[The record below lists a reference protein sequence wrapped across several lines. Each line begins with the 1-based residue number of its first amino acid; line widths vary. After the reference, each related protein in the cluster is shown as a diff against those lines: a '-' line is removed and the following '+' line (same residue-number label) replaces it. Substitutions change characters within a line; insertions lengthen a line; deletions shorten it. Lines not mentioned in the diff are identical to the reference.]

1 VREERALYDAGVL
14 RLVQQQLTP
23 QYSARSSPQALASGH
38 VHHGVPPS
46 PPLLWMLL
54 GVTCKKKQ
62 AETCK
67 ASRRGGG
74 REPKQPPG
82 DEQRT
87 LFSSCPLAGDFVFG
101 SARPKIGPGACRWPS

>member
-1 VREERALYDAGVL
+1 MREERALYEAGVL

-54 GVTCKKKQ
+54 GVTCKKNE
-62 AETCK
+62 AETWE
-67 ASRRGGG
+67 ASRRARAEAAAG
-74 REPKQPPG
+74 R
-82 DEQRT
+82 
-87 LFSSCPLAGDFVFG
+87 
-101 SARPKIGPGACRWPS
+101 